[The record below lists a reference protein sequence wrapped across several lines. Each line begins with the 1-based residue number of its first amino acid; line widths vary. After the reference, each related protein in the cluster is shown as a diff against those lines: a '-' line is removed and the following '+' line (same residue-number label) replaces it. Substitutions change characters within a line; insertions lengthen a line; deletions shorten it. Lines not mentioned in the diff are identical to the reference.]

1 MGISLLCPCL
11 TTFFLAMA
19 PARGQYEAH
28 LRGFAD
34 SGVPKNED
42 ACEVL
47 LLWPSHGT
55 ASVHAARRC
64 LQWLT
69 LRPNTWARYS
79 SCPQGWILRTQP
91 R

>member
-11 TTFFLAMA
+11 ATFFLVVA
-19 PARGQYEAH
+19 PVRGQYEAH

-55 ASVHAARRC
+55 KSVHVARRC
-64 LQWLT
+64 LQRRT
-69 LRPNTWARYS
+69 LRLNT
-79 SCPQGWILRTQP
+79 
-91 R
+91 